1 MQRRHVV
8 WVSARGHPATRTVP
22 TAIVVVVVAVVTSVV
37 GRGCRRSRG
46 QSERRRR
53 RRCGV
58 VHQVLLHVRLNVGG
72 GTGTGTAVR
81 RTQRP
86 RRRRRLPH
94 THTQQSHRS
103 VSSFATL
110 AITSR
115 SVSDSSDTSWRCS
128 SSCFFVL
135 ARDYGSTDSSD
146 CLPILRS
153 LPVFQCRLYLHWG
166 PGQPQTNW
174 APRYK
179 VFTGFPLQLI
189 FAKVKAE
196 N

>member
-22 TAIVVVVVAVVTSVV
+22 TAIVVVVVAVVTPVV

-46 QSERRRR
+46 QSERRR

-72 GTGTGTAVR
+72 GTGTAVR

-94 THTQQSHRS
+94 THTQQSQRS

-128 SSCFFVL
+128 SSCFFCSCS
-135 ARDYGSTDSSD
+135 R
-146 CLPILRS
+146 LRLHRFLGLFADTSELTCFSVPS
-153 LPVFQCRLYLHWG
+153 LPALG
-166 PGQPQTNW
+166 PW
-174 APRYK
+174 ATPDEL
-179 VFTGFPLQLI
+179 GPSL
-189 FAKVKAE
+189 
-196 N
+196 